1 MENTKQTPQEKST
14 LSDILEQIKIVL
26 VIYGI
31 VIIIHMVSIGS
42 KLPDLA
48 KSTVVSFV
56 MVVIAIT
63 LKNVVKKPN
72 LPGFELSDRKS
83 GFAWAT
89 LVSFVL
95 TLPISPISDFIVN
108 AMSAYSFGLVGLPL
122 LAFAGIA
129 VGDQLEVFKK
139 LSWKIVI
146 VSFVVMASTYF
157 GSAAISNIILSL
169 KGMI

>member
-14 LSDILEQIKIVL
+14 LSNILEQIKIVL

-63 LKNVVKKPN
+63 LKNFVKKPN
-72 LPGFELSDRKS
+72 LP

-95 TLPISPISDFIVN
+95 TLPISPIQRLKTSVN
-108 AMSAYSFGLVGLPL
+108 PTANIRNNSTDMWKLFKRCCRTSAKVYHFKFFLHLSFL
-122 LAFAGIA
+122 LKNF
-129 VGDQLEVFKK
+129 
-139 LSWKIVI
+139 
-146 VSFVVMASTYF
+146 
-157 GSAAISNIILSL
+157 LSL
-169 KGMI
+169 NI

>member
-31 VIIIHMVSIGS
+31 VIMVSIGS

-72 LPGFELSDRKS
+72 LP

>member
-1 MENTKQTPQEKST
+1 M
-14 LSDILEQIKIVL
+14 
-26 VIYGI
+26 
-31 VIIIHMVSIGS
+31 
-42 KLPDLA
+42 
-48 KSTVVSFV
+48 
-56 MVVIAIT
+56 
-63 LKNVVKKPN
+63 KNVVKKPN
-72 LPGFELSDRKS
+72 LP

-95 TLPISPISDFIVN
+95 TLPISPIADFIVN

>member
-14 LSDILEQIKIVL
+14 LSNILEQIKIVL

-48 KSTVVSFV
+48 KST
-56 MVVIAIT
+56 
-63 LKNVVKKPN
+63 
-72 LPGFELSDRKS
+72 
-83 GFAWAT
+83 

-95 TLPISPISDFIVN
+95 TLPISPIADFIVN

>member
-14 LSDILEQIKIVL
+14 LSNILEQIKIVL

-63 LKNVVKKPN
+63 LKNVVKKHN
-72 LPGFELSDRKS
+72 LP

-95 TLPISPISDFIVN
+95 TLPISPIADFIVN
-108 AMSAYSFGLVGLPL
+108 AMSAYSFGLIGLPL

-129 VGDQLEVFKK
+129 VGMTSLRFSKNTAG
-139 LSWKIVI
+139 KIVI

-169 KGMI
+169 KRNDLKPYR